1 MSRWR
6 FLLHLDSGL
15 TLLQENSVAY
25 EWNADGPL
33 LQLDVSTIDEGVP
46 KEGDILNALLQ
57 AVRAQSFAASGK
69 GGEVIQIPAPWG
81 VWVKPAAIPSAQD
94 WLAVELALELWLIPS
109 MDINDFDAAK
119 SFLNER
125 KSSLQESVRE
135 ALAYWLLSSTHPLG
149 GRPDLKKSWRS
160 DTDDVLVRRS
170 SVWANRRRPKEHLL
184 AAAQRLLEEFTRL
197 RNVAATL
204 ANYDEMQNFLGAEI
218 TPLPD
223 AFRQAIWWEAGYQ
236 LAERGLHQDADIAT
250 QRYRQACDSLLAR
263 LPGLADGSIPGFGVS
278 VGQRAYYAG
287 EFCIALDAYRKEWN
301 SGSKQHRS
309 RLKRLFANIFSDLGA
324 YTAAKKMADDA
335 LAEQEVAGDPET
347 YKTLG
352 RCGEIALR
360 FGNFESATDFYRR
373 SHELQQELLGSQSLT
388 GQTAVYRGHA
398 ALLAGNLNEATD
410 WYVEAHRADAFKDY
424 RLNAYALMGEA
435 ALALRQ
441 NDTSAVIACLDRLEH
456 TESSL
461 INGDALPQAIITLA
475 AVVAGAPREKG
486 LASIEELLK
495 NNYMAEALVLLPLVY
510 SHVGY
515 ASKILNR
522 ITDSLQK
529 WSKSLAELQELVG
542 DSVEGDPTPDVMLN
556 AITAVK
562 KGNNWQPLDDLR
574 PRVFPANLITSLN
587 AST

>member
-15 TLLQENSVAY
+15 ALLQENSVSY

-33 LQLDVSTIDEGVP
+33 LQLDVSTIDEDVP
-46 KEGDILNALLQ
+46 KEGDILSALLQ
-57 AVRAQSFAASGK
+57 SVRAQSFAASGK
-69 GGEVIQIPAPWG
+69 GGDVTPIPAPWK
-81 VWVKPAAIPSAQD
+81 VWVKPTAIPSSQD

-109 MDINDFDAAK
+109 MDINNFDAAK
-119 SFLNER
+119 SFLKER
-125 KSSLQESVRE
+125 KSSLQENVRE
-135 ALAYWLLSSTHPLG
+135 ALAYWLLSSTHSLG

-160 DTDDVLVRRS
+160 DTDEVLVRRS
-170 SVWANRRRPKEHLL
+170 AVWANRRRPKEPLL
-184 AAAQRLLEEFTRL
+184 AAIQRLLEEFTRL

-204 ANYDEMQNFLGAEI
+204 ANYDELQNSLGAEI
-218 TPLPD
+218 APLPD

-236 LAERGLHQDADIAT
+236 LAERGLYQDADIAT

-263 LPGLADGSIPGFGVS
+263 LPGLANGSIPGFGVS

-301 SGSKQHRS
+301 SGSEQHRS

-324 YTAAKKMADDA
+324 HTAAKRMADDA
-335 LAEQEVAGDPET
+335 LAEQAVAGDPET

-360 FGNFESATDFYRR
+360 FGNFESAADFYRR
-373 SHELQQELLGSQSLT
+373 SYELQHELLGLQSLT

-398 ALLAGNLNEATD
+398 ALLNGNMNEAAD
-410 WYVEAHRADAFKDY
+410 WYVEAHRADALKDS

-441 NDTSAVIACLDRLEH
+441 NNPSAVIACLDRLEQ

-461 INGDALPQAIITLA
+461 INGDSLPRAVITLA
-475 AVVAGAPREKG
+475 AVIVGAPREKG
-486 LASIEELLK
+486 LASIEVLLK

-510 SHVGY
+510 SHVSI
-515 ASKILNR
+515 ANKALNL
-522 ITDSLQK
+522 ISDTFQK
-529 WSKSLAELQELVG
+529 WSKSLADLQELVC
-542 DSVEGDPTPDVMLN
+542 DSVEGDPTPDAMLN

-562 KGNNWQPLDDLR
+562 QGESWQPLDGLR
-574 PRVFPANLITSLN
+574 SRVFPANLVTNIN
-587 AST
+587 ASI